1 MNGNATGITGN
12 PALLEQAI
20 KDRVLEQLPIQ
31 LEVHVAASVAKDTK
45 VTELA
50 PQIGDAFIYQLAM
63 MVQGDVT
70 VEQAT
75 FPASWWDAVKL
86 RWTPGFLKKWVSA
99 NAIVVD
105 TKVTYNFFP
114 GIGVQ

>member
-1 MNGNATGITGN
+1 MNGSEAGITGS
-12 PALLEQAI
+12 PAILEQAI

-31 LEVHVAASVAKDTK
+31 LEVHVAASVAKEVK

-50 PQIGDAFIYQLAM
+50 SQVGDAFIYQLAM
-63 MVQGDVT
+63 MIQGDVT

-75 FPASWWDAVKL
+75 FPASWWDAVKF
-86 RWTPGFLKKWVSA
+86 RWTPGFLKKYIKAKAV
-99 NAIVVD
+99 VVD

>member
-1 MNGNATGITGN
+1 VNGNDTGITGN
-12 PALLEQAI
+12 PAILEQAI

-31 LEVHVAASVAKDTK
+31 LEVRVAASVAKGAK

-50 PQIGDAFIYQLAM
+50 DQVGDAFIYQLAM

-70 VEQAT
+70 VEQAH
-75 FPASWWDAVKL
+75 FPASWWDAVKF
-86 RWTPGFLKKWVSA
+86 RWTPKFLKKYIKASA
-99 NAIVVD
+99 VIVN

-114 GIGVQ
+114 GIGIQ